1 MAINLKNRKTKL
13 EERASIYEKRNEDE
27 SEKSKWKRMNPSQK
41 ITHFKTYYLLPFLI
55 GAAILGLAG
64 YFFYNDVITREE
76 VVYRCAILN
85 ESAFDIPLEEFGDR
99 YIEFLGLDT
108 KRNTPSFHLF
118 FTNSEFASKVGATA
132 ATDLTQISSM
142 IYAATLDSMIA
153 AQEDLTSYMEN
164 DFAMDLTE
172 VLNETELE
180 VLKGHLFI
188 PDTPENKDRHP
199 YGVYLDQSDVYQKV
213 FEDGGGIVER
223 PIFSIL
229 FNSSKKE
236 ESKKF
241 LYYVFP
247 ELQQAAEQKE

>member
-13 EERASIYEKRNEDE
+13 DERASIYEKRNEDE

-55 GAAILGLAG
+55 GAAILGLVG
-64 YFFYNDVITREE
+64 YFFYNDVVTREE
-76 VVYRCAILN
+76 VVYRCVILN

-172 VLNETELE
+172 LLSETELE

-188 PDTPENKDRHP
+188 PDTPENEDRHP
-199 YGVYLDQSDVYQKV
+199 YGVYLDQSDVYQKI

-229 FNSSKKE
+229 FNSKKKE

-247 ELQQAAEQKE
+247 ELQQVAGQ

>member
-1 MAINLKNRKTKL
+1 
-13 EERASIYEKRNEDE
+13 
-27 SEKSKWKRMNPSQK
+27 
-41 ITHFKTYYLLPFLI
+41 
-55 GAAILGLAG
+55 
-64 YFFYNDVITREE
+64 
-76 VVYRCAILN
+76 
-85 ESAFDIPLEEFGDR
+85 
-99 YIEFLGLDT
+99 
-108 KRNTPSFHLF
+108 
-118 FTNSEFASKVGATA
+118 
-132 ATDLTQISSM
+132 M

-172 VLNETELE
+172 LLSETELE

-188 PDTPENKDRHP
+188 PDTPENEDRHP
-199 YGVYLDQSDVYQKV
+199 YGVYLDQSDVYQKI

-229 FNSSKKE
+229 FNSKKKE

-247 ELQQAAEQKE
+247 ELQQVAGQ